1 MKKDITKGDIVKI
14 IILVIIIVWII
25 CFFIDYFRARQS
37 KMPLFCI
44 QSSVKDYNDGTVE
57 SCLGLGYKVYK
68 YDRTSINTTIEF
80 GPFFIKEKT
89 E

>member
-68 YDRTSINTTIEF
+68 YYEDDKQNKVENEETDEIE
-80 GPFFIKEKT
+80 
-89 E
+89 